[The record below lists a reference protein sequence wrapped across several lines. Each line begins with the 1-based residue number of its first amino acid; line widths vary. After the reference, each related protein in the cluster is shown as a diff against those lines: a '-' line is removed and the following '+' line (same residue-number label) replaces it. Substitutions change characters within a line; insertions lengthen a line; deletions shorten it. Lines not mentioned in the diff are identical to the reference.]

1 MTPVSMACCLD
12 FFFSLP
18 ASSLLDG
25 ADAEPLPPEP
35 SAPSEP
41 ADFRVLHNINQLI
54 IYSGVVYSVLHSV
67 DALDRYSTYF
77 FIKEVKYKF
86 KLMFFY

>member
-18 ASSLLDG
+18 ASSLLEG

-41 ADFRVLHNINQLI
+41 ADFRVLHNINQLVSTI
-54 IYSGVVYSVLHSV
+54 IVCSVLHSV

-77 FIKEVKYKF
+77 FIKEVQYKF